1 MAEKKTMSLTTKVLI
16 GMALGIIVG
25 LAINLMGLNVKGT
38 FIHENIVNGL
48 FLIIGKMFVTGLKML
63 VVPLVIFS
71 LITGVMGIGDIRALG
86 KVGGKSF
93 ALYMLT
99 TAIAIAV
106 GIGIAA
112 TLGIGEG
119 VHMSTEAS
127 FTAKEAPALSSVL
140 IDIIPSN
147 FINAMAQGKMLQIIF
162 FSILAGISILMVGKK
177 ALPLVELIEIGNE
190 VMMKMVN
197 IVMAVAPYAVFAL
210 LARAMANLGLGLL
223 ADLAGYVIVLI
234 GALMLHLFVTLM
246 GILKIFS
253 GMSPAKF
260 LKKMRETQIFAFST
274 SSSNATIPVTLRAV
288 TERLGVDNSVASFTV
303 PFGATIN
310 MDGTAIMQG
319 VATVFIANAYGVDLG
334 VAGYLTVILMSVLAS
349 IGTAGVPGVGLIML
363 SMVFTQVGL
372 PVEGIGLIL
381 GVDRLLDM
389 IRTAVNV
396 SGDAAVSVIV
406 AKSEGK
412 LDKDIYNDPNAGIIT
427 DDDLEISEE
436 VEKELAEVVHKVHEQ
451 E

>member
-1 MAEKKTMSLTTKVLI
+1 MAEKKKMSLTVKVLI
-16 GMALGIIVG
+16 GMALGIVVG
-25 LAINLMGLNVKGT
+25 LGINLMHLNGAGT
-38 FIHENIVNGL
+38 FVNNYITNGL
-48 FLIIGKMFVTGLKML
+48 FLIVGKMFVTSLKML

-71 LITGVMGIGDIRALG
+71 LITGVLGIGDIRALG

-99 TAIAIAV
+99 TAVAIAV
-106 GIGIAA
+106 AIAVA
-112 TLGIGEG
+112 AGLGIGEG
-119 VHMSTEAS
+119 VHMTTEAS

-140 IDIIPSN
+140 INIIPSN
-147 FINAMAQGKMLQIIF
+147 FINAMAKGNMLQIIF
-162 FSILAGISILMVGKK
+162 FSILIGISMLMVGKK
-177 ALPLVELIEIGNE
+177 AQPVVELVEIGNE
-190 VMMKMVN
+190 IMMKMVN

-223 ADLAGYVIVLI
+223 VDLAGYVLVLI
-234 GALMLHLFVTLM
+234 GVLMLHLFVTLM
-246 GILKIFS
+246 LVLKLFS
-253 GMSPAKF
+253 GKSPAMF
-260 LKKMRETQIFAFST
+260 LKKMRETQVFAFST
-274 SSSNATIPVTLRAV
+274 SSSNATIPVTLRTV
-288 TERLGVDNSVASFTV
+288 VKRLGVNNSVASFTV

-319 VATVFIANAYGVDLG
+319 VATVFIANAYGVHLG
-334 VAGYLTVILMSVLAS
+334 ITGYLTVILMSVLAS

-389 IRTAVNV
+389 TRTAVNV

-412 LDKDIYNDPNAGIIT
+412 LNSDIYDDPDAGVVT
-427 DDDLEISEE
+427 DDDLDIDES
-436 VEKELAEVVHKVHEQ
+436 VEQELAHIIEETENK
-451 E
+451 